1 VAPMEFRILGPLEVT
16 DGDGP
21 RPLGGPK
28 QRTVLAHLVLRA
40 NQIVDSDRLI
50 DEVWGDEPPPAV
62 RSTLRGYVSHLRK
75 ALGPGLVEH
84 SSGGYVLR
92 AERSAIDAVR
102 FEALVAEGRGVM
114 SADAAAAARTFERAL
129 GLWRGPA
136 LGDLAHQASLQPE
149 IARLEELR
157 LAALED
163 RIAAELELGR
173 HRELVPELETL
184 VGAHPFRERLWL
196 HLMTALYRSERQA
209 DALAAF
215 HRARD
220 LLAEELGIDP
230 SPELRRLH
238 ERILRQ
244 DPSLDVAGE
253 PLRGYRLL
261 DQVGAGSFGSVHRAF
276 QPQVGREVAIKTIHS
291 RFANDPEFIRR
302 FEAEAQLVARLEHPH
317 VVPLYDFWRE
327 PEGAYLVMRYLRGG
341 SLRERLAQ
349 GPLGAQEAARL
360 LDQVAL
366 ALGAAHRQG
375 VVHRDVKPA
384 NILFDEEGNAYLSD
398 FGIAKDVEVAEVAA
412 PGGTPSP
419 LAYYLTPE
427 EVRGEPATPRTD
439 IYSLGV
445 VLYEMLAGRHPFA
458 DAPPEEVV
466 DKHLSGPVPS
476 IGAFRPDLPASVD
489 EVIGVATAK
498 APADRYSDAQMMASA
513 FRGALLPTASRPAMP
528 STEVRNPYK
537 GLRPFQESDA
547 ADFFGREALVA
558 ELVARLS
565 EQGDESRF
573 LAVVGPSGSGKSSLV
588 RAGLLPALRGGAVP
602 GSERW
607 FLLDMRPGTHPF
619 EELASALMRIA
630 VDPPGDLVERLERDD
645 RGLVSAAEEVV
656 PPGSVL
662 LLVVDQFE
670 ELFTL
675 VDAEDVRARFLRVL
689 LAAATDPTSR
699 LRILLTLR
707 ADFYDRPLGYAGL
720 AELMKSRAVTVTPLA
735 PEELHGAV
743 VGPAQGVGLQV
754 DPALVADI
762 VADVAAQPGAL
773 PLLQYALTELFD
785 HREGSTLT
793 LEAYREIGGV
803 SGALSRRA
811 ETLYRRLNRSGRD
824 AARQVFLRLLTV
836 GNEGA
841 DDTRRR
847 VLRSELISLEGEIE
861 AREAVIETF
870 GTRRLLSFDRDPVTR
885 GPTVEV
891 AHEALLREW
900 DRLRGWIEAAR
911 EDVRT
916 QGRLAVA
923 AHEWVDADRD
933 PSFLAT
939 GSRLG
944 SLEAWQQGTG
954 LAMTPRER
962 EFLEAS
968 LAGRDR
974 LRAEEEAR
982 EARERELERR
992 SLRRLRAVVAVVTAA
1007 ALFAAALTALAFGQ
1021 RGRAERE
1028 ERIAVARELAA
1039 AAVANL
1045 DVDPERSILLALEA
1059 VDRTRSSDGSVLP
1072 EAEEALH
1079 RAVVA
1084 SRIVLSVPGI
1094 GGWLDWSPDGT
1105 RFVTEGP
1112 KGTGVVDIRNA
1123 ETGESML
1130 SFTGHDG
1137 DVNGVAFSGDGS
1149 MLATTGDDGTAKVW
1163 DPESGRRL
1171 GSVQGLEGLV
1181 TGPSFSPDGS
1191 LAAAAWHLEGT
1202 VRVWD
1207 VATSRIVH
1215 QVDAVSEASR
1225 TAFSPDGK
1233 RLAIAGDAEVGV
1245 VVDVR
1250 SGKEVLWLE
1259 GHEDNLEDV
1268 DWSPDGRWIA
1278 TSSPDATVGIWD
1290 GRTGDLRFSLFHDGP
1305 VGAVDWSPD
1314 GGRLVTGS
1322 SDGRATV
1329 WEVTEAGGKRLF
1341 SLSARDTS
1349 TGVHGVAFSPDGN
1362 RVLTGDAAITAAKV
1376 WDVSHTGDAEWTNV
1390 PGDPGWVT
1398 MVAFSPSGRE
1408 LVASGEGGAVAV
1420 WDPETGENIKTLQAH
1435 RSSPEPTFVVD
1446 LDVSPDGAL
1455 IATMGQPNHPS
1466 VWDRTTG
1473 QEVFTF
1479 QLGGIAENLDWSP
1492 DGRLLAIASISEE
1505 RAFILDRSGQEVA
1518 DLPDTVGVLDVQF
1531 SPDGRLLAT
1540 ASEPTGRPNPPSE
1553 QVKIWDWESGQ
1564 TLTEIPVAAQGMA
1577 FDPSGRR
1584 IAIADGSL
1592 AGIWDVDSGRKLRTF
1607 AGHEGGLWDVAF
1619 SPDGSRLATA
1629 GADNTVRLWDVDT
1642 GVQRLVLRGHKLIVD
1657 RLAFSPDGSKLASG
1671 AMDGTARVWA
1681 LDLDDLIQIARREL
1695 TRELTEAECRQ
1706 YVHGP
1711 CPT

>member
-1 VAPMEFRILGPLEVT
+1 MAPMEFRILGPLEVA
-16 DGDGP
+16 DGDGL

-28 QRTVLAHLVLRA
+28 QRTVLANLVLRV

-50 DEVWGDEPPPAV
+50 GEVWGDEPPPAV

-92 AERSAIDAVR
+92 VERSAIDAVR
-102 FEALVAEGRGVM
+102 FEALVAEGRAVM
-114 SADAAAAARTFERAL
+114 SADAAAAARAFEQAL
-129 GLWRGPA
+129 GLWRGTA
-136 LGDLAHQASLQPE
+136 LGDLANQISLQPE

-157 LAALED
+157 LGALED
-163 RIAAELELGR
+163 RITAELELGR

-230 SPELRRLH
+230 SPELRRLQ

-244 DPSLDVAGE
+244 DPSLNVVGE

-261 DQVGAGSFGSVHRAF
+261 DQLGAGSFGSVHRAYE
-276 QPQVGREVAIKTIHS
+276 PQVGREVAIKTIRS

-302 FEAEAQLVARLEHPH
+302 FEAEAQLVARVEHPH

-349 GPLGAQEAARL
+349 GPLEPEEAARL

-398 FGIAKDVEVAEVAA
+398 FGIAKDLAVAEVAA
-412 PGGTPSP
+412 PGGTPSS
-419 LAYYLTPE
+419 LAYYLSPD
-427 EVRGEPATPRTD
+427 EVRGELATPRSD

-458 DAPPEEVV
+458 DASPEEVI
-466 DKHLSGPVPS
+466 DKHLSEPVPS
-476 IGAFRPDLPASVD
+476 IGALRRDLPASVD
-489 EVIGVATAK
+489 AVIGVATAK
-498 APADRYSDAQMMASA
+498 APSDRYPDAQMMASA
-513 FRGALLPTASRPAMP
+513 FRGALLPTASRPAMR
-528 STEVRNPYK
+528 SSEVRNPYK

-547 ADFFGREALVA
+547 ADFFGREEVVA

-573 LAVVGPSGSGKSSLV
+573 LAVVGPSGGGKSSLV
-588 RAGLLPALRGGAVP
+588 RAGLVPALRGGAVP
-602 GSERW
+602 GSDRW
-607 FLLDMRPGTHPF
+607 FFLDMRPGTHPF

-630 VDPPGDLVERLERDD
+630 VDPPSDLVERLEHDD
-645 RGLVSAAEEVV
+645 LGLVSAAEEVV

-689 LAAATDPTSR
+689 LAAATDPASR
-699 LRILLTLR
+699 MRILLTLR
-707 ADFYDRPLGYAGL
+707 ADFYDRPLGYVGV
-720 AELMKSRAVTVTPLA
+720 AELMKSRAVTVTPLV
-735 PEELHGAV
+735 PEELHRAV
-743 VGPAQGVGLQV
+743 VGPAEGVGLHV

-762 VADVAAQPGAL
+762 VSDVAAQPGAL

-811 ETLYRRLNRSGRD
+811 ETLYRRLNRSGQD
-824 AARQVFLRLLTV
+824 AARQVFLRLVTL

-841 DDTRRR
+841 DTRRR
-847 VLRSELISLEGEIE
+847 VLRSELMSLEGEIE
-861 AREAVIETF
+861 PRQTVIETF
-870 GTRRLLSFDRDPVTR
+870 GTRRLLSFDRDPTTR

-911 EDVRT
+911 EDIRT

-923 AHEWVDADRD
+923 AREWVDADRD

-944 SLEAWQQGTG
+944 SLEAWQQGTS
-954 LAMTPRER
+954 LARTPQER
-962 EFLEAS
+962 EFLETS
-968 LAGRDR
+968 LAERDR
-974 LRAEEEAR
+974 LRAEDEAR
-982 EARERELERR
+982 EGRERELERR
-992 SLRRLRAVVAVVTAA
+992 SLRRLRAVVAVLTVA
-1007 ALFAAALTALAFGQ
+1007 ALFAAALTTLAFSQ
-1021 RGRAERE
+1021 WGRAERE

-1039 AAVANL
+1039 AAVANV

-1059 VDRTRSSDGSVLP
+1059 IDRTRSRDGPVLP

-1094 GGWLDWSPDGT
+1094 GGWVDWSPDGT

-1112 KGTGVVDIRNA
+1112 KETGVVDIRNA
-1123 ETGESML
+1123 KTGESML
-1130 SFTGHDG
+1130 SFTGHDA
-1137 DVNGVAFSGDGS
+1137 DISGVAFSADGT
-1149 MLATTGDDGTAKVW
+1149 MLATTGNDGTAKVW

-1171 GSVQGLEGLV
+1171 GSVQGPEGEV

-1191 LAAAAWHLEGT
+1191 LAAAVWHLKGT

-1215 QVDAVSEASR
+1215 EVDAMPGALR

-1233 RLAIAGDAEVGV
+1233 RLAIAGLDTDVGV
-1245 VVDVR
+1245 VVDVQ
-1250 SGKEVLWLE
+1250 SGKEMFSLE
-1259 GHEDNLEDV
+1259 GHEDQLQDV

-1278 TSSPDATVGIWD
+1278 TSSYDATVGIWD
-1290 GRTGDLRFSLFHDGP
+1290 ARTGDLRFSLFHDGP
-1305 VGAVDWSPD
+1305 VGDADWSPD

-1329 WEVTEAGGKRLF
+1329 WEITGAGGKRLF
-1341 SLSARDTS
+1341 SLSAQDTS
-1349 TGVHGVAFSPDGN
+1349 SGMRGVAFSPDGN
-1362 RVLTGDAAITAAKV
+1362 RVLTGNAAITAAKV
-1376 WDVSHTGDAEWTNV
+1376 WDVSHSGDAEWTNV
-1390 PGDPGWVT
+1390 PGDPSWV
-1398 MVAFSPSGRE
+1398 MSVAFSPSGRE
-1408 LVASGEGGAVAV
+1408 LIASGMDRSVAV
-1420 WDPETGENIKTLQAH
+1420 WDPETGENIKTFEG
-1435 RSSPEPTFVVD
+1435 RSALD

-1455 IATMGQPNHPS
+1455 IAMMGDSNNAS
-1466 VWDRTTG
+1466 VWDRATG
-1473 QEVFTF
+1473 EEVFTA
-1479 QLGGIAENLDWSP
+1479 QLGGNAGNLDWNP
-1492 DGRLLAIASISEE
+1492 DGRLLAIASFEE
-1505 RAFILDRSGQEVA
+1505 GRAIIVDRSGQEVA
-1518 DLPDTVGVLDVQF
+1518 VFSDAGGVADVEF
-1531 SPDGRLLAT
+1531 SPNGRLLAT
-1540 ASEPTGRPNPPSE
+1540 ASYPTEERPNPLAPR
-1553 QVKIWDWESGQ
+1553 VKIWDWKNGK
-1564 TLTEIPVAAQGMA
+1564 TLTQIPVVAEGMA

-1584 IAIADGSL
+1584 IAIAHGGL
-1592 AGIWDVDSGRKLRTF
+1592 AGIWDVDTGRKLGTF
-1607 AGHEGGLWDVAF
+1607 AGHEGEVWDVAF
-1619 SPDGSRLATA
+1619 SPDGSVLATA
-1629 GADNTVRLWDVDT
+1629 GSDRTVRLWDVDT
-1642 GVQRLVLRGHKLIVD
+1642 GVQRLVLRGHELIVG

-1671 AMDGTARVWA
+1671 ALDGTARVWA
-1681 LDLDDLIQIARREL
+1681 LDLDDLIKIARREL